1 MMSIEY
7 CREKLNIETDMIYSS
22 DLPVSGKKSELL
34 YNICKHVG
42 AKTYLSGLGA
52 KDYMDLDV
60 FEDIEVE
67 FFEPQLKNN
76 YSTIYNLRVNGEMS
90 KNS

>member
-1 MMSIEY
+1 
-7 CREKLNIETDMIYSS
+7 
-22 DLPVSGKKSELL
+22 
-34 YNICKHVG
+34 
-42 AKTYLSGLGA
+42 
-52 KDYMDLDV
+52 MDLDV